1 LAAAKEEKPKCSSY
15 RHRNKGKKQLTFRRP
30 QVHKDLQ
37 QNTLTSP
44 CQPLNEVWEGVE
56 PGSTPSHHTG
66 AFHSPEL
73 PWVGP
78 AFLPDAQSLVQTV
91 T

>member
-1 LAAAKEEKPKCSSY
+1 M
-15 RHRNKGKKQLTFRRP
+15 KKSAYPWKASGTRKAPARYPCL
-30 QVHKDLQ
+30 L
-37 QNTLTSP
+37 

-56 PGSTPSHHTG
+56 PGSTPSSHWDALHT
-66 AFHSPEL
+66 PEL

-78 AFLPDAQSLVQTV
+78 VFPPGAQSLVQAV